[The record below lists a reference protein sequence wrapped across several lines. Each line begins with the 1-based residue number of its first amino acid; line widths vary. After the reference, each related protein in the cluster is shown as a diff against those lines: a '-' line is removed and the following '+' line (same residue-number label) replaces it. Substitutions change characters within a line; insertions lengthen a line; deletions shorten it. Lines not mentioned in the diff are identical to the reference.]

1 MADPNPF
8 LPEVTAFAL
17 TLHATRDELIEIA
30 QGWSD
35 ALSLYVA
42 VERFFPTYAAVSLPL
57 AAPIGAAIAE
67 QEPVRRLCLRREPFF
82 DGAINERQQTQ
93 WNPECLTIVL
103 HSVSDDGLRAT
114 ALTARSGDIDLLKEW
129 AELVREKAL
138 TLHRG
143 AYAIEPE
150 HGGRQHV
157 PDHFHTA
164 GAHDLAATGV
174 PMRAA
179 SGSAIYEFYD
189 LT

>member
-17 TLHATRDELIEIA
+17 TLHATRDELVEIA
-30 QGWSD
+30 QGWAD
-35 ALSLYVA
+35 ALGLYVA

-57 AAPIGAAIAE
+57 AADVAAAIVE

-82 DGAINERQQTQ
+82 DGAINERQHTQ

-103 HSVSDDGLRAT
+103 HEVTDDGLRAT
-114 ALTARSGDIDLLKEW
+114 ALTARSGDIDLLSGW
-129 AELVREKAL
+129 AAVVRETAL

-157 PDHFHTA
+157 PDHCHTPR
-164 GAHDLAATGV
+164 AHDLAASGV
-174 PMRAA
+174 AMLAA

>member
-1 MADPNPF
+1 MGDPNPF

-17 TLHATRDELIEIA
+17 TLHGTRGELVQIA
-30 QGWSD
+30 QGWAD
-35 ALSLYVA
+35 RLSLYVA
-42 VERFFPTYAAVSLPL
+42 VERFFPTYAAISLPL
-57 AAPIGAAIAE
+57 AADLPTAVAE
-67 QEPVRRLCLRREPFF
+67 QEPVSRLCLRREPFF

-103 HSVSDDGLRAT
+103 QPLSDDGLRAT
-114 ALTARSGDIDLLKEW
+114 ALTARSGDLVLLQEW
-129 AELVREKAL
+129 ADLVREKAL
-138 TLHRG
+138 ELHRG

-157 PDHFHTA
+157 PDHFHTQ
-164 GAHDLAATGV
+164 GAHDLAAGGV
-174 PMRAA
+174 PMLAA

>member
-17 TLHATRDELIEIA
+17 TLHAVGEELVEIA
-30 QGWSD
+30 QGWAD
-35 ALSLYVA
+35 RLSLYVA

-57 AAPIGAAIAE
+57 AADIAAAIVE
-67 QEPVRRLCLRREPFF
+67 QAPVRRLCLRHDPFF

-93 WNPECLTIVL
+93 WNPECMTIVL
-103 HSVSDDGLRAT
+103 QPVSDDGLRAT
-114 ALTARSGDIDLLKEW
+114 ALTARSGDIDLLKGW
-129 AELVREKAL
+129 ADLVRAKAIE
-138 TLHRG
+138 LHRG

-157 PDHFHTA
+157 PDHFHSQ
-164 GAHDLAATGV
+164 GAHDLAAAGV
-174 PMRAA
+174 PMLAA

>member
-1 MADPNPF
+1 MAEPNPF

-17 TLHATRDELIEIA
+17 TLHGTRAELIQIA
-30 QGWSD
+30 QDWAD
-35 ALSLYVA
+35 RRSLYVA

-57 AAPIGAAIAE
+57 AADLAAAVVE
-67 QEPVRRLCLRREPFF
+67 QDPVRRLCLRREPFF

-103 HSVSDDGLRAT
+103 HPVSDDGLRAT
-114 ALTARSGDIDLLKEW
+114 ALTARSGDIVLLQEW
-129 AELVREKAL
+129 ADLVRAKAL
-138 TLHRG
+138 ELHRG

-150 HGGRQHV
+150 RGGRQHV
-157 PDHFHTA
+157 PDHFHTE

-174 PMRAA
+174 PMLAA

>member
-17 TLHATRDELIEIA
+17 TLHATRAELVQIA
-30 QGWSD
+30 QRWADVHGF
-35 ALSLYVA
+35 YVA
-42 VERFFPTYAAVSLPL
+42 VERFYPTYAAVSLPL
-57 AAPIGAAIAE
+57 AADLAGAVAE
-67 QEPVRRLCLRREPFF
+67 QDPVRRLCLRREPFF

-93 WNPECLTIVL
+93 WNPECLTIVM

-114 ALTARSGDIDLLKEW
+114 ALTARSGDIDLLQGW
-129 AELVREKAL
+129 ADLVREQAL
-138 TLHRG
+138 ALHRG

-150 HGGRQHV
+150 LGGRQHV
-157 PDHFHTA
+157 PDHFHTQ
-164 GAHDLAATGV
+164 GAHDLAARGV
-174 PMRAA
+174 PMLAA